1 MSFLVVQI
9 IREDQTFTNS
19 VYRKPTFSRVYTHF
33 DSFLPS
39 IYKFLILFT
48 HSLIDGPKYAQV
60 GLNLKKG
67 CHGNF
72 INKCF
77 ERFMDKV
84 YVIKE
89 STLTVEQEPLFL
101 PSPSIPRFK
110 ILTN

>member
-1 MSFLVVQI
+1 MKIKHLPI
-9 IREDQTFTNS
+9 LFTVN
-19 VYRKPTFSRVYTHF
+19 
-33 DSFLPS
+33 LPLAEFIHILTAFYHLS
-39 IYKFLILFT
+39 ISLILFT

-67 CHGNF
+67 SHGNF

-84 YVIKE
+84 HVIKE